1 MENEVMNYEEVMEPE
16 IETYETESEES
27 GISAGLAVLIGAGV
41 AAAGIAVVKLGRK
54 AYEKFKA
61 KKELRESE
69 EDFVEV
75 TDDES

>member
-1 MENEVMNYEEVMEPE
+1 MENEIMNYEEVMEPE

-27 GISAGLAVLIGAGV
+27 GVSVGLAVLIGAGLT
-41 AAAGIAVVKLGRK
+41 AAGIAAVKLGRK
-54 AYEKFKA
+54 AFIKIKA
-61 KKELRESE
+61 RQELRESE

>member
-1 MENEVMNYEEVMEPE
+1 MENEIMNYEEVMEPE
-16 IETYETESEES
+16 IETYETESEGS

-54 AYEKFKA
+54 AYAKFKA

>member
-16 IETYETESEES
+16 IETYETDTENS

-54 AYEKFKA
+54 AYAKFKA

-69 EDFVEV
+69 EDFCE
-75 TDDES
+75 EAEEEC